1 MNAWLIDHCRAKA
14 RYTAIA
20 TGYNLGA
27 AAFAG
32 TGPIIATQL
41 VRRSESYGRGWMSEH
56 NKTKLPKAIPKL
68 GQEVMLVAW
77 SLFHTIPPGRP
88 TPTRHNYYSNTP
100 TPFAECSFFCVLGG
114 AAEMFT
120 AVGWYV
126 SGVALL
132 SFLTVTATYLLQDRK
147 TKEAVHEKV
156 GQVVSG
162 VVG

>member
-56 NKTKLPKAIPKL
+56 DKTKLSRPFRSSVVPVTHTRL
-68 GQEVMLVAW
+68 CMVLQRCSRPWVGTCLAW
-77 SLFHTIPPGRP
+77 R
-88 TPTRHNYYSNTP
+88 Y
-100 TPFAECSFFCVLGG
+100 
-114 AAEMFT
+114 
-120 AVGWYV
+120 
-126 SGVALL
+126 
-132 SFLTVTATYLLQDRK
+132 
-147 TKEAVHEKV
+147 
-156 GQVVSG
+156 
-162 VVG
+162 